1 MSYTPVRMTD
11 STRNDLQALD
21 LAFLGSLLPGI
32 IHNWATPL
40 SGVIG
45 ATQLLERRVSIIQD
59 LLSHYETLT
68 AAERD
73 ELHRQLDRNRT
84 NVDILSRNAQHLA
97 DLLQVLVQRITRGN
111 GSARDAFPLHELV
124 QSELRFLDANLQF
137 KHKAKK
143 CITLN
148 PVTPASPFSYGYVA
162 AVIDELVTSAIG
174 AHDFAK
180 GQIEMD
186 FSTGAEHNVAD
197 IRLAM
202 RFIAIAPTESLPGP
216 MPVYLERLKED
227 GWTVEYASDSGTMTL
242 RLSRPERPPLD
253 R

>member
-1 MSYTPVRMTD
+1 MSHSPARVTD
-11 STRNDLQALD
+11 VSRHDLQALD

-97 DLLQVLVQRITRGN
+97 DLLQILVQRITRGN
-111 GSARDAFPLHELV
+111 GTARDAFPLQELV
-124 QSELRFLDANLQF
+124 QSELRFLEANLQF
-137 KHKAKK
+137 KHKVKK
-143 CITLN
+143 SITLD
-148 PVTPASPFSYGYVA
+148 PVIPASPFSYGYVA
-162 AVIDELVTSAIG
+162 AVIDELVSSAIG
-174 AHDFAK
+174 AHDFAR
-180 GQIEMD
+180 GQLEMD
-186 FSTGAEHNVAD
+186 FSTRAEHPLAVFGIAV
-197 IRLAM
+197 RL
-202 RFIAIAPTESLPGP
+202 IPLAPSENLSGP
-216 MPVYLERLKED
+216 MPIYLERLKED
-227 GWTVEYASDSGTMTL
+227 GWTVEFAADGGTMTL
-242 RLSRPERPPLD
+242 RLSRPERSAA
-253 R
+253 

>member
-1 MSYTPVRMTD
+1 MSYTPVRVTD
-11 STRNDLQALD
+11 STRHDLQALD

-97 DLLQVLVQRITRGN
+97 DLLQVLVQRITRSSGA
-111 GSARDAFPLHELV
+111 ARDAFPLHELV

-137 KHKAKK
+137 KHKVKK
-143 CITLN
+143 SITLD
-148 PVTPASPFSYGYVA
+148 PAIPASPLAYGYVA
-162 AVIDELVTSAIG
+162 AVIDELVTSAIS

-186 FSTGAEHNVAD
+186 FSTGADHNTAN
-197 IRLAM
+197 IRVTA
-202 RFIAIAPTESLPGP
+202 RFIPIVPMESLPGP

-227 GWTVEYASDSGTMTL
+227 GWTVEFVSESGSMTL
-242 RLSRPERPPLD
+242 HLSRPERPAA
-253 R
+253 